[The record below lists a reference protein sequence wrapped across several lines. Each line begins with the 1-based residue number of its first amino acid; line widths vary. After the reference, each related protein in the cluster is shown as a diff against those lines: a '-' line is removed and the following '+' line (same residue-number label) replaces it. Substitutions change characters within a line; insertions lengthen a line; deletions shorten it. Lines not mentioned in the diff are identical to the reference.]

1 MPCHHDVATF
11 WTDSLVDQDPIF
23 GCQVR
28 EHGISLNLQQQPPAT
43 KKQQQILVTCCCQ
56 WSGQPVRIQVAV
68 TQASLRPF
76 DCQNMPWIFDGGHQL
91 LCFGLVNVDFAGA
104 AEFDAFQKVSCRS
117 GNVARCSG

>member
-28 EHGISLNLQQQPPAT
+28 EHGISLNLQQPPPAT
-43 KKQQQILVTCCCQ
+43 KKQQQILETCCCQ
-56 WSGQPVRIQVAV
+56 WSGQPVRIQEAV

-76 DCQNMPWIFDGGHQL
+76 DCQNMLWIFST
-91 LCFGLVNVDFAGA
+91 A
-104 AEFDAFQKVSCRS
+104 AISSSAL
-117 GNVARCSG
+117 A